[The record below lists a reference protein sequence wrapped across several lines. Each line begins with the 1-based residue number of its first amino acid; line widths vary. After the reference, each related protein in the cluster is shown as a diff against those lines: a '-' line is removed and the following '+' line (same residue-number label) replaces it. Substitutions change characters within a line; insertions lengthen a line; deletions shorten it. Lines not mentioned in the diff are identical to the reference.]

1 MFLSLLDYYFCKMFK
16 KPKVRNTSS
25 LFRACQFPLCKRNG
39 GSESLAR
46 SLRSRLLSCANNS
59 PSQWSLDLTRIL
71 IRLPMPT
78 KP

>member
-39 GSESLAR
+39 GSNTGGVGILTGVIGGK
-46 SLRSRLLSCANNS
+46 
-59 PSQWSLDLTRIL
+59 LDRTFHLDT
-71 IRLPMPT
+71 
-78 KP
+78 